1 MKPNWE
7 EILKDRLQVYGH
19 RNWLVIADSAYP
31 AQSRPAIE
39 TIVADEEQTTVVDRT
54 STILGGCRHIKPN
67 IYTDEELALVREE
80 DAPGISSYRERLGS
94 LLTGSEIRVLPH
106 EEIIAKLDRAG
117 VLFRVLVVKTNM
129 RIPYTSV
136 FFELDCGYWN
146 TQAEKRLRAAMKSRG
161 RRLKAPKTPALI
173 ASSGDPRS
181 T

>member
-7 EILKDRLQVYGH
+7 EILKDRLQLYGH

-31 AQSRPAIE
+31 AQSSPAIE
-39 TIVADEEQTTVVDRT
+39 TVVADEEQTTVLEQV
-54 STILGGCRHIKPN
+54 SAILGGCRHIKPN
-67 IYTDEELALVREE
+67 IYADEELAFVREE

-94 LLTGSEIRVLPH
+94 LLTVSEMRVLPH

-117 VLFRVLVVKTNM
+117 ELFRVLVIKTNM

-146 TQAEKRLRAAMKSRG
+146 TQAEKRLRAAIKSRG
-161 RRLKAPKTPALI
+161 RRRKARKQ
-173 ASSGDPRS
+173 RS
-181 T
+181 